1 MLQPHSLQGTSS
13 KVTDLETVVEV
24 DLWRHLD
31 PTELLLETLTG
42 TFSSRITQGLGAQ
55 RLQSAFFFFTTHG
68 LGAHILQ
75 MGSPSFFRSPMDS
88 LSDLTIQGHGSGLGS
103 RSGFFIVQG
112 WGAHT

>member
-13 KVTDLETVVEV
+13 KVTDLDTVVEV

-31 PTELLLETLTG
+31 PTELLLEILTG
-42 TFSSRITQGLGAQ
+42 TFSSRTTQGPGAQ

-68 LGAHILQ
+68 LGAHIVQL
-75 MGSPSFFRSPMDS
+75 GSPCFFRSPIDS

-112 WGAHT
+112 WGAQT

>member
-13 KVTDLETVVEV
+13 KVTDLDTVVEV

-31 PTELLLETLTG
+31 PTELLLEILTG
-42 TFSSRITQGLGAQ
+42 TFSSRTTQGPGAQ

-68 LGAHILQ
+68 LGAQILQ
-75 MGSPSFFRSPMDS
+75 LGSPSFFRSPIDS

-103 RSGFFIVQG
+103 RSGFLIVQG
-112 WGAHT
+112 WGAQT

>member
-1 MLQPHSLQGTSS
+1 MLQPHSRQGTSS
-13 KVTDLETVVEV
+13 KVTDLDTVVEE

-31 PTELLLETLTG
+31 PTELLLETFTG
-42 TFSSRITQGLGAQ
+42 TFSSRITQGPGAQ
-55 RLQSAFFFFTTHG
+55 RLQSALFFFSAHG

-75 MGSPSFFRSPMDS
+75 LGSPIFFRSPMDS